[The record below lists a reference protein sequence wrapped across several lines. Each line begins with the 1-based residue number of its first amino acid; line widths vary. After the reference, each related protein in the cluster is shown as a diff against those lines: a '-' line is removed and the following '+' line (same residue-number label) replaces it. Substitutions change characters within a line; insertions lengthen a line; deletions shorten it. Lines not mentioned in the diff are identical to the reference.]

1 MIKLIKIQTIYFI
14 LLLGW
19 VGGPLFLSAQS
30 GNVGVGVAL
39 PAEKLDVDGNI
50 QLTGEI
56 KLNGSGGTVGQ
67 VLTSNGNGTMAWASQ
82 TMPASSASGYGNWGD
97 CATNQNIGD
106 YNPVADPEGKSG
118 DGFGEASAIDGL
130 FAVIASR
137 SDDVGAN
144 ANQGSVSVYQ
154 FDGARW
160 NFFQKLT
167 DPAGEANDNFGAA
180 VAIRGNTIVVGA
192 PNDDVGVNVDQGTA
206 VVFRYDGAMWNYY
219 QKIGQVIGFPN
230 DYFGSSVALMNEYV
244 VCGAPYFDTTP
255 SNNKGAVY
263 IFQDDGTQYTQWQS
277 IPASGVNNAAHFGS
291 AVGINSDLEIV
302 VGVPGQNVTYT
313 SQGAVHVYLYDG
325 FSWLYGQTLTD
336 PTSLGSESLGDF
348 ICLRNGI
355 LIASQISGNNDK
367 GAASV
372 FEKVNN
378 VYEFSQKL
386 TDPDGVTLD
395 RLGQSVSI
403 SPMYAIVGASNA
415 NSDKGKAIIFVKIGT
430 IWKRMQTIADP
441 YSLGGIN
448 FFGSSLAMDPTSKR
462 FVIGA
467 YLAAQKGMA
476 YFGKIN

>member
-1 MIKLIKIQTIYFI
+1 MKLIKIQTIHII

-30 GNVGVGVAL
+30 GNVGVGVAM
-39 PAEKLDVDGNI
+39 PGEKLDVDGNI

-97 CATNQNIGD
+97 CGTNQNIGD

-144 ANQGSVSVYQ
+144 VNQGSVCVYQ
-154 FDGARW
+154 FDGVRW

-206 VVFRYDGAMWNYY
+206 VVFRYDGTMWNYY

-230 DYFGSSVALMNEYV
+230 DYFGSSVALMNEYI
-244 VCGAPYFDTTP
+244 VCGAPYFDTSS

-263 IFQDDGTQYTQWQS
+263 IFQDDGIQYTQWQS

-302 VGVPGQNVTYT
+302 VGVPWQNATYS

-325 FSWLYGQTLTD
+325 FSWIYGQTLTD
-336 PTSLGSESLGDF
+336 PTSLAGEHLGDF
-348 ICLRNGI
+348 ISFRNGV

-386 TDPDGVTLD
+386 TDPDGIALD
-395 RLGQSVSI
+395 RFGQSVSM
-403 SPMYAIVGASNA
+403 SQSYAIIGASNV
-415 NSDKGKAIIFVKIGT
+415 NNFKGKAIIFVKIGT
-430 IWKRMQTIADP
+430 IWKRMQAVTDP
-441 YSLGGIN
+441 YIMGGSN
-448 FFGSSLAMDPTSKR
+448 FFGSSLAMDPISKR

-467 YLAAQKGMA
+467 YLAAEKGMA